1 MTART
6 GESVRR
12 RLAACLDTATKTEKA
27 IASFMLANLNGL
39 PFETAATLAEKV
51 GVSEPSVGRFC
62 RAIGYQHFKDL
73 KADLKADIGDKP
85 WLIGDRLRDYR
96 ERSRKGDDELARGLE
111 MEIAA
116 LVSNYELAH
125 SKEWKR
131 AVKRLARLPD
141 IHVAGFQTERGL
153 AQYLVNQLQYVRPGV
168 HLLDLAGGNFSELL
182 LADTKKVGLV
192 LIEGRRYSR
201 LARVLAAEAKAVG
214 IPTTLITDAYCDWGR
229 DLVDEMFVVPTDI
242 NQFWDS
248 TAPMASLIAL
258 LINSIFNELGPSV
271 ETRMNR
277 VSALYSRFTGYVGD
291 SSGPVS

>member
-1 MTART
+1 MIEANRK
-6 GESVRR
+6 SVRE
-12 RLAACLDTATKTEKA
+12 RLSACLDGATKTEKA
-27 IASFMLANLNGL
+27 IASYMLANLNGL
-39 PFETAATLAEKV
+39 PFENAATLAEKV

-62 RAIGYQHFKDL
+62 RNIGYRHLKELKGDL
-73 KADLKADIGDKP
+73 QGDIGDMP
-85 WLIGDRLRDYR
+85 WLIGDRLKDYR
-96 ERSRKGDDELARGLE
+96 ARSRKGDDELARGLE

-125 SKEWKR
+125 SVEWKR
-131 AVKRLARLPD
+131 AIKRLAKLPY

-153 AQYLVNQLQYVRPGV
+153 AQFLVNQLQYLRPGV
-168 HLLDLAGGNFSELL
+168 NLVDLAAGNFSEVLL
-182 LADTKKVGLV
+182 SDVKKSGLV

-201 LARVLAAEAKAVG
+201 LAKLLATEAKRAG

-248 TAPMASLIAL
+248 TAPVASLISL
-258 LINSIFNELGPSV
+258 LINGIFNELGPAV
-271 ETRMNR
+271 ETRMNE

-291 SSGPVS
+291 TTGPTA

>member
-1 MTART
+1 MGQDMRD
-6 GESVRR
+6 SVRE
-12 RLAACLDTATKTEKA
+12 RLNACLARATKTEKA

-85 WLIGDRLRDYR
+85 WLIGDRLKDYR

-182 LADTKKVGLV
+182 LADPKKVGLV

-201 LARVLAAEAKAVG
+201 LAKVLAAEAKAAG

-248 TAPMASLIAL
+248 TAPVASLIAL

-291 SSGPVS
+291 TPGPLS

>member
-1 MTART
+1 MR
-6 GESVRR
+6 ESVRE
-12 RLAACLDTATKTEKA
+12 RLNACLAGATKTEKA
-27 IASFMLANLNGL
+27 IASFMLANVNGL

-85 WLIGDRLRDYR
+85 WLIGDRLKDYR

-111 MEIAA
+111 LEIAA

-131 AVKRLARLPD
+131 AVKRLAKVPD
-141 IHVAGFQTERGL
+141 IYVTGFQTERGL
-153 AQYLVNQLQYVRPGV
+153 AQFFVNQMQYLRGGV
-168 HLLDLAGGNFSELL
+168 HLLDLAGGNFSEVL
-182 LADTKKVGLV
+182 LADPRKVAVVIL
-192 LIEGRRYSR
+192 ECRRYSR
-201 LARVLAAEAKAVG
+201 LARLLAGETRKAG
-214 IPTTLITDAYCDWGR
+214 IATTLITDPYCDWGR
-229 DLVDEMFVVPTDI
+229 DLVDEMFVVQTDI

-248 TAPMASLIAL
+248 TAPIASLIGL
-258 LINSIFNELGPSV
+258 LINGIFNELGASV
-271 ETRMNR
+271 EARMNK

-291 SSGPVS
+291 SSGPLS

>member
-1 MTART
+1 M
-6 GESVRR
+6 GESDRSSVRE
-12 RLAACLDTATKTEKA
+12 RLGAALSQATKTEKA
-27 IASFMLANLNGL
+27 IASYMLANLNGL

-62 RAIGYQHFKDL
+62 RAIGYRHFKDL
-73 KADLKADIGDKP
+73 KADLKGDIGDKP
-85 WLIGDRLRDYR
+85 WLIGDRLKDYR
-96 ERSRKGDDELARGLE
+96 DRSRKGDDELARGLE

-131 AVKRLARLPD
+131 AVKRLARLPN
-141 IHVAGFQTERGL
+141 IYVAGFQTERGL
-153 AQYLVNQLQYVRPGV
+153 AQYLVNQLHYLRPGV

-182 LADTKKVGLV
+182 LGEPKKSGLV

-201 LARVLAAEAKAVG
+201 LAKVLASEARAAG

-229 DLVDEMFVVPTDI
+229 DLVDEMFVVQTDI

-248 TAPMASLIAL
+248 TAPVASLIAL
-258 LINSIFNELGPSV
+258 FINSIFNELGPSV
-271 ETRMNR
+271 ETRMNQ

-291 SSGPVS
+291 ASGPLS

>member
-1 MTART
+1 MRD
-6 GESVRR
+6 SVRE
-12 RLAACLDTATKTEKA
+12 RLNACLTRATRTEKA

-85 WLIGDRLRDYR
+85 WLIGDRLKEYR

-111 MEIAA
+111 LEIAA

-131 AVKRLARLPD
+131 AVKRLAKVPE
-141 IHVAGFQTERGL
+141 IYVTGFQTERGL
-153 AQYLVNQLQYVRPGV
+153 AQFFVNQLQYLRGGV
-168 HLLDLAGGNFSELL
+168 HLLDLAGGNFSEILL
-182 LADTKKVGLV
+182 SDAKKTAVV
-192 LIEGRRYSR
+192 MIECRRYSR
-201 LARVLAAEAKAVG
+201 LARALAAETKKAG
-214 IPTTLITDAYCDWGR
+214 IGTTLITDPYCDWGR
-229 DLVDEMFVVPTDI
+229 DLVDEMFVAHTDI

-248 TAPMASLIAL
+248 TAPVASLIGL
-258 LINSIFNELGPSV
+258 MINSIFNELGPSV
-271 ETRMNR
+271 ETRMNQ
-277 VSALYSRFTGYVGD
+277 VSAFYSRFTGYVGD
-291 SSGPVS
+291 SSGPSS

>member
-1 MTART
+1 MGQDMRN
-6 GESVRR
+6 SVRE
-12 RLAACLDTATKTEKA
+12 RLNACLARATKTEKA

-85 WLIGDRLRDYR
+85 WLIGDRLKDYR

-153 AQYLVNQLQYVRPGV
+153 AQYLVNQLQYVRSGV

-182 LADTKKVGLV
+182 LADPKKAGLV

-201 LARVLAAEAKAVG
+201 LAKVLAAEAKAAG

-248 TAPMASLIAL
+248 TAPIASLIAL

>member
-1 MTART
+1 MGMRD
-6 GESVRR
+6 SVRD
-12 RLAACLDTATKTEKA
+12 RLNASLERATKTEKA

-39 PFETAATLAEKV
+39 PFETAATLAQKI

-85 WLIGDRLRDYR
+85 WLIGDRLKDYR
-96 ERSRKGDDELARGLE
+96 ERSRRGDDELARGLE

-116 LVSNYELAH
+116 LVSNYELAQ

-141 IHVAGFQTERGL
+141 IYVAGFQTERGL
-153 AQYLVNQLQYVRPGV
+153 AQFLVNQLHYLRGGV
-168 HLLDLAGGNFSELL
+168 HLLDLAGGNFSEVL
-182 LADTKKVGLV
+182 LADARKVGLV

-201 LARVLAAEAKAVG
+201 LARLLATEAKAAG

-229 DLVDEMFVVPTDI
+229 ELVDEMFVVPTAI

-248 TAPMASLIAL
+248 TAPVASLIAL

-271 ETRMNR
+271 EKRMNQ
-277 VSALYSRFTGYVGD
+277 VSALYSRFTGYVGET
-291 SSGPVS
+291 SGPLP

>member
-1 MTART
+1 MGGANRK
-6 GESVRR
+6 SVRE
-12 RLAACLDTATKTEKA
+12 RLSACLERATKTEKA

-39 PFETAATLAEKV
+39 PFENAATLAEKV

-73 KADLKADIGDKP
+73 KADLKADIGERP
-85 WLIGDRLRDYR
+85 WLIGDRLKDYR

-125 SKEWKR
+125 TKEWKR
-131 AVKRLARLPD
+131 AVKRLARLPE

-168 HLLDLAGGNFSELL
+168 HLLDLAGGNFSEIL
-182 LADTKKVGLV
+182 LADPKKVGLV

-201 LARVLAAEAKAVG
+201 LAKLLATEAKRAG
-214 IPTTLITDAYCDWGR
+214 ISTTLITDAYCDWGR

-248 TAPMASLIAL
+248 TAPVASLMAL

-271 ETRMNR
+271 EARMNQ
-277 VSALYSRFTGYVGD
+277 VSALYSRFTGYVGEP
-291 SSGPVS
+291 SGPVS

>member
-1 MTART
+1 MRD
-6 GESVRR
+6 SVRE
-12 RLAACLDTATKTEKA
+12 RLSASLTRATKTEKA
-27 IASFMLANLNGL
+27 IASFMLANINGL

-73 KADLKADIGDKP
+73 KTDLKADIGDKP
-85 WLIGDRLRDYR
+85 WLIGDRLKDYR

-111 MEIAA
+111 QEIAA

-131 AVKRLARLPD
+131 AVKRLARIPD
-141 IHVAGFQTERGL
+141 IYVAGFQTERGL
-153 AQYLVNQLQYVRPGV
+153 AQFFVNQLQYLRGGV
-168 HLLDLAGGNFSELL
+168 HLLDLAGGNFSEIL
-182 LADTKKVGLV
+182 LADPRKVGLV
-192 LIEGRRYSR
+192 MIEGRRYSR
-201 LARVLAAEAKAVG
+201 LARQLATEAKAAK
-214 IPTTLITDAYCDWGR
+214 IATTLITDPYCDWGR
-229 DLVDEMFVVPTDI
+229 DLVDEMFVVQTDI

-248 TAPMASLIAL
+248 TAPVASLMAL

-271 ETRMNR
+271 EARMNK

-291 SSGPVS
+291 TSGPLA